1 MGSQDASIENYRMS
15 KASRR
20 QFFVTL
26 FKAVVSVGLI
36 YWLLQRIGVNNLLGQ
51 VATVRWQWVFL
62 SLTSFAASNLL
73 GSWQWSL
80 LLRAKQIEL
89 SFWQVASYYHVG
101 LFFNNFL
108 IGNIGGDA
116 FRVYDIRRSSGD
128 MTDAISAVF
137 FDRFAGFFA
146 LSTLA
151 LLVATIGLQQLFHN
165 STFYL
170 VAFILAGWMF
180 GLLFLFVEGFAR
192 KFSFVI
198 KLLTPD
204 ALHVKMRELYYSIH
218 QFSREKVLLAKIF
231 AVAVTVQVLRILTH
245 CFAAYSV
252 GVHTHAAYFFIF
264 IPIVAL
270 VASLP
275 ISLGGIGVREQSAV
289 TLFAKVGIAS
299 AQVVA
304 FELLA
309 YVVGILASVP
319 GGIIFAIRPEAST
332 KGKVPI

>member
-1 MGSQDASIENYRMS
+1 MDSQHALVENYSMGKTS
-15 KASRR
+15 QR

-26 FKAVVSVGLI
+26 SKAVVSVGLI
-36 YWLLQRIGVNNLLGQ
+36 YWLLERICVQNLVGQ
-51 VATVRWQWVFL
+51 FVAGLWRWVLL
-62 SLTSFAASNLL
+62 SVTSFAVSNLL
-73 GSWQWSL
+73 GSWQWNL
-80 LLRAKQIEL
+80 LLRAKQINL
-89 SFWQVASYYHVG
+89 SFWQVSSYYHVG

-108 IGNIGGDA
+108 VGNIGGDA

-128 MTDAISAVF
+128 VTGAISAVF

-151 LLVATIGLQQLFHN
+151 LMVAMVGLQQLFHN

-170 VAFILAGWMF
+170 VVFILTGWIF
-180 GLLFLFVEGFAR
+180 GLLFLFMEGFAR
-192 KFSFVI
+192 KFSFII
-198 KLLTPD
+198 KLLTPST
-204 ALHVKMRELYYSIH
+204 LHVKMRELYYSIH
-218 QFSREKVLLAKIF
+218 QFSQQKALLVKIF
-231 AVAVTVQVLRILTH
+231 AIAFMVQGLRILTH
-245 CFAAYSV
+245 YFAAYSV
-252 GVHTHAAYFFIF
+252 GVQANAAYFFIF

-299 AQVVA
+299 AEVVA

-309 YVVGILASVP
+309 YIVGILASVP
-319 GGIIFAIRPEAST
+319 GGVIFAFRRETPAKE
-332 KGKVPI
+332 K